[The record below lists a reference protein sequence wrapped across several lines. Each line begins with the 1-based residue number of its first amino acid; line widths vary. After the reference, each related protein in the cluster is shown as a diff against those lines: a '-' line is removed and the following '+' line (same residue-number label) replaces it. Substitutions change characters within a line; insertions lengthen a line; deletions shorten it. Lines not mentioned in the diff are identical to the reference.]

1 MATAS
6 ASAAPMIIVDR
17 ISPAASG
24 FRPSACMAPFTAR
37 PIPIPGPSAPNP
49 MAMAP
54 PMYRTASG
62 SVILPNTLI
71 LLRQTTHSAANAFVP
86 EPTHIDPLLLS
97 ESGECRSDIRTNASD
112 AVRVVS
118 LRPLRDT
125 CRVTGHPQPPR
136 HVPRASRLHD
146 RARQ

>member
-1 MATAS
+1 
-6 ASAAPMIIVDR
+6 MIMVDR

-37 PIPIPGPSAPNP
+37 PIPIPGPSAPKP

-71 LLRQTTHSAANAFVP
+71 LLCQTHTGRLTHFLP
-86 EPTHIDPLLLS
+86 EPTRVDPLLLS
-97 ESGECRSDIRTNASD
+97 ESGDHQPNFWTSVPD

-118 LRPLRDT
+118 LRPLPDMLT
-125 CRVTGHPQPPR
+125 PMGH
-136 HVPRASRLHD
+136 
-146 RARQ
+146 